1 MMTMEKAPETVECA
15 PDAHFV
21 EPSAAIGVEEIVEHR
36 RVDKS
41 GASSERG
48 APHEARPAK
57 KSGRPPARWRIRV
70 VRVDAAKH
78 PEFPR
83 LSTNPFATMAVQARV
98 AEIDAFC
105 ARLWARTKKKAA

>member
-1 MMTMEKAPETVECA
+1 MMTMEKARETVECA
-15 PDAHFV
+15 PEAHSP
-21 EPSAAIGVEEIVEHR
+21 EPSAAGAVREGGPHR
-36 RVDKS
+36 RADKS

-48 APHEARPAK
+48 TPHEARPAK

-78 PEFPR
+78 PEFLR
-83 LSTNPFATMAVQARV
+83 EGSNPFATMAVQARV